1 MPVRNTP
8 RDAEVPA
15 SPDRTPDSTGAPA
28 TSVDAGSLGDAGAC
42 WRLVEHA
49 RDVVMALDVGG
60 RIIGVNRAGEALFG
74 RRRTDLI
81 GLPLASLAAPESR
94 VLVASMLDRA
104 RRGGE
109 PRVDELD
116 VTSGDGRRVPLEV
129 SSWAASG
136 AGDGVVHAI
145 ARDITHRRRVEEALR
160 QSEERFALLVEHSAD
175 GLALVTR
182 DGRIVFASRPA
193 MRVLGC
199 GLEAV
204 VGRQFVDLVHP
215 DDRDRVAWLLASL
228 VSQPGVAATAEYRC
242 QHADGAW
249 RVHEATFASHLD
261 DPRVGALVVTFRDI
275 TARRR
280 VEHALQQ
287 SEQRFQAVFDSAL
300 VGIIQIDLS
309 GRVIE
314 VNRATAQMGGY
325 TPEELEGRPFEAF
338 LHPDDRAASRADFE
352 DLVAGRRSSYR
363 AERRYLTKSG
373 ETVWANVTVSLVP
386 GAAGEPR
393 SCLALL
399 ENITERKHA
408 EAELRATN
416 ARLSVWV
423 QQLEQ
428 RTHEIGLLS
437 EMGDLLRAC
446 RTPDEAGSVVARV
459 AAQLFPGSA
468 GVVALVAGA
477 GSLVDPTA
485 TWGTDAVVEPF
496 GAEDCWALRRGRPHV
511 FESAQGGPA
520 CRHLAPLAVGATV
533 CVPMMAHGELIGL
546 FSVTAP
552 DTSALP
558 DARRRLAMTVA
569 EHTALALAN
578 LKLTETLRSQS
589 IRDPLTG
596 LFNRRYMEESLERE
610 MRRAVRSRQ
619 PVGIIMIDLDHFKAF
634 NDAYGH
640 DAGDAMLR
648 LVGQMLQRGVRAE
661 DIACRYGGEEFTLIL
676 PEASLLEAAQR
687 AEYLRQAVKQLP
699 VVHRK
704 QTLTP
709 VTFSAGVA
717 VYPDHGPTAD
727 AVLRAADMAL
737 YHAKARGRDRVSINR
752 AGGLFADG
760 IEDFSQT
767 A

>member
-1 MPVRNTP
+1 MTVRNP
-8 RDAEVPA
+8 HRDAHVPA
-15 SPDRTPDSTGAPA
+15 PPAQAPVPGVSPAA
-28 TSVDAGSLGDAGAC
+28 SVDAGSLDDPGAC
-42 WRLVEHA
+42 RRLVDGA
-49 RDVVMALDVGG
+49 RDVVLSLDANG
-60 RIIGVNRAGEALFG
+60 RITGVNPAGEARLG
-74 RRRTDLI
+74 RRRADLI

-94 VLVASMLDRA
+94 ALVASMLDRA
-104 RRGGE
+104 RRGVE
-109 PRVDELD
+109 PCVDELD
-116 VTSGDGRRVPLEV
+116 LLAADGRRVSLEV
-129 SSWAASG
+129 SAWSPSG
-136 AGDGVVHAI
+136 AGSGAVHAI
-145 ARDITHRRRVEEALR
+145 ARDVTHRRRAEEALR
-160 QSEERFALLVEHSAD
+160 QSEERFQLLVEHSSD

-182 DGRIVFASRPA
+182 DGRIVFASRPT
-193 MRVLGC
+193 MRLLGC

-215 DDRDRVAWLLASL
+215 EDRDRVAWLLASL
-228 VSQPGVAATAEYRC
+228 VSQPGAAVTAEYRSR
-242 QHADGAW
+242 HADGGW
-249 RVHEATFASHLD
+249 RVHEATFVGHLD
-261 DPRVGALVVTFRDI
+261 DPRVGAIVVNFRDI
-275 TARRR
+275 TERRTIER
-280 VEHALQQ
+280 ALQQ
-287 SEQRFQAVFDSAL
+287 SEQRFQAVFESAL
-300 VGIIQIDLS
+300 VGIVQMDL
-309 GRVIE
+309 GGHVIE
-314 VNRATAQMGGY
+314 INRAIAQMGGY
-325 TPEELEGRPFEAF
+325 TPEELKGRTFESF
-338 LHPDDRAASRADFE
+338 LHPEDRPASRADFE

-363 AERRYLTKSG
+363 AERRYLTKTG

-386 GAAGEPR
+386 DAAGEPR

-399 ENITERKHA
+399 ENITERKRA

-437 EMGDLLRAC
+437 EMGDLLQAC
-446 RTPDEAGSVVARV
+446 RTPDEARSVVARV

-468 GVVALVAGA
+468 GVVALVTGAGA
-477 GSLVDPTA
+477 LVDPTA
-485 TWGTDAVVEPF
+485 SWGTAAAVEPF
-496 GAEDCWALRRGRPHV
+496 GAEDCWAIRRGRPHV

-520 CRHLAPLAVGATV
+520 CRHLVPPALGATM
-533 CVPMMAHGELIGL
+533 CVPLIAHGELLGL

-552 DTSALP
+552 DASALP

-619 PVGIIMIDLDHFKAF
+619 PVGIIMIDLDHFKEF
-634 NDAYGH
+634 NDTYGH
-640 DAGDAMLR
+640 DAGDALLR
-648 LVGQMLQRGVRAE
+648 MVGQMLQRGVRAE

-699 VVHRK
+699 VLHRK
-704 QTLTP
+704 QTLSP

-717 VYPDHGPTAD
+717 VYPDHGPTAE

-737 YHAKARGRDRVSINR
+737 YHAKARGRDRVSVNR